1 MVVIGGGKRQMQTRG
16 TASFSINSGSRSA
29 LEAGVRLA
37 SRTVISIHLP
47 SWARR
52 LGIAAHPTPESSP
65 CMPRFDALN
74 SSPDVNPWLTGQ
86 SEGSGLKRVI
96 LVGLALLF
104 AGAAAAQELK
114 SPRISVAKVD
124 WDAAAASIVDRPA
137 GTPAEVFA
145 KLNAAADI
153 SFPKI
158 ADSSVPV
165 LLPYDVDAF
174 IKDRAA
180 NPEPP
185 PEKAVENADRFMRSG
200 FRPTKF
206 FVTGPAGYDSAFAL
220 TLADVR
226 ELSDIRY
233 ADPVYVLFSGLAM
246 TYELDGPA
254 IPDGELV
261 KSLQDEYPGI
271 RRYLHKDSYIR
282 YSFERFGATYVA
294 AIYCLDTRPRSKIL
308 TCKQADR
315 VMERFLR
322 ALKLAE
328 DAGAGIGKTRGACA
342 GPSRRNLEGLH
353 LFQSRLH
360 HSQHRAEERHSAAAA
375 TTRSMRVCV
384 SRSRRSGLRK
394 FTVVQQLG
402 RL

>member
-1 MVVIGGGKRQMQTRG
+1 
-16 TASFSINSGSRSA
+16 
-29 LEAGVRLA
+29 
-37 SRTVISIHLP
+37 
-47 SWARR
+47 
-52 LGIAAHPTPESSP
+52 
-65 CMPRFDALN
+65 MPLT
-74 SSPDVNPWLTGQ
+74 SVCDVNPWLTGQ
-86 SEGSGLKRVI
+86 SEGSRLKRVI

-104 AGAAAAQELK
+104 AGAASAQELK

-137 GTPAEVFA
+137 GTPAEAFA
-145 KLNAAADI
+145 KINAAAGI

-174 IKDRAA
+174 IKDRTA

-200 FRPTKF
+200 FRPTRF

-233 ADPVYVLFSGLAM
+233 AEPVYVLFSGLAM

-254 IPDGELV
+254 MPDGELV

-271 RRYLHKDSYIR
+271 RRYLHEFIHPLR
-282 YSFERFGATYVA
+282 
-294 AIYCLDTRPRSKIL
+294 
-308 TCKQADR
+308 
-315 VMERFLR
+315 LR
-322 ALKLAE
+322 ALRRHLCRCDLLSGHAAALE
-328 DAGAGIGKTRGACA
+328 GSHLQAGRSRHGSLPARTQACRRIAGAGIGKTRGGCA
-342 GPSRRNLEGLH
+342 GPSCRNLEGLH
-353 LFQSRLH
+353 LFQPRFH
-360 HSQHRAEERHSAAAA
+360 HSQHRAEDKIPAAAA
-375 TTRSMRVCV
+375 TTPSMRACV
-384 SRSRRSGLRK
+384 SRSRTRRLSQIHNHSTTGATAISPADRSAARA
-394 FTVVQQLG
+394 G
-402 RL
+402 RTNPIRAK

>member
-1 MVVIGGGKRQMQTRG
+1 MPLTS
-16 TASFSINSGSRSA
+16 ASDVNSG
-29 LEAGVRLA
+29 
-37 SRTVISIHLP
+37 
-47 SWARR
+47 
-52 LGIAAHPTPESSP
+52 
-65 CMPRFDALN
+65 
-74 SSPDVNPWLTGQ
+74 LTGQ

-104 AGAAAAQELK
+104 AGAASAQELK

-137 GTPAEVFA
+137 GTPAEAFA

-180 NPEPP
+180 NPEPL
-185 PEKAVENADRFMRSG
+185 PEKAAENADRFMRSG
-200 FRPTKF
+200 FRPTRF

-233 ADPVYVLFSGLAM
+233 AEPAYVLFSGLAM

-254 IPDGELV
+254 VRDGELV

-271 RRYLHKDSYIR
+271 RRYLH
-282 YSFERFGATYVA
+282 
-294 AIYCLDTRPRSKIL
+294 
-308 TCKQADR
+308 
-315 VMERFLR
+315 
-322 ALKLAE
+322 
-328 DAGAGIGKTRGACA
+328 
-342 GPSRRNLEGLH
+342 
-353 LFQSRLH
+353 
-360 HSQHRAEERHSAAAA
+360 
-375 TTRSMRVCV
+375 
-384 SRSRRSGLRK
+384 
-394 FTVVQQLG
+394 
-402 RL
+402 

>member
-1 MVVIGGGKRQMQTRG
+1 
-16 TASFSINSGSRSA
+16 
-29 LEAGVRLA
+29 
-37 SRTVISIHLP
+37 
-47 SWARR
+47 
-52 LGIAAHPTPESSP
+52 
-65 CMPRFDALN
+65 
-74 SSPDVNPWLTGQ
+74 
-86 SEGSGLKRVI
+86 
-96 LVGLALLF
+96 
-104 AGAAAAQELK
+104 QELK

-145 KLNAAADI
+145 KLNAATGI
-153 SFPKI
+153 SFPRI
-158 ADSSVPV
+158 DGSSVPV

-174 IKDRAA
+174 INDRAA

-200 FRPTKF
+200 FRPTRF

-233 ADPVYVLFSGLAM
+233 AEPAYVLFSGLAM

-254 IPDGELV
+254 VRDGELV

-271 RRYLHKDSYIR
+271 RRYLHESYVR
-282 YSFERFGATYVA
+282 YRFERYGVTYVA
-294 AIYCLDTRPRSKIL
+294 AIYCLDTRPRSKVL

-322 ALKLAE
+322 ALKLAGGGP
-328 DAGAGIGKTRGACA
+328 DAARPSAEAIPLDRPKDTSKEFTYFSPGSLIPNTGLKKDIGGHTDYTVYAQLRFPLKDAPDFA
-342 GPSRRNLEGLH
+342 NS
-353 LFQSRLH
+353 QS
-360 HSQHRAEERHSAAAA
+360 
-375 TTRSMRVCV
+375 
-384 SRSRRSGLRK
+384 
-394 FTVVQQLG
+394 
-402 RL
+402 

>member
-1 MVVIGGGKRQMQTRG
+1 MPLTS
-16 TASFSINSGSRSA
+16 AS
-29 LEAGVRLA
+29 
-37 SRTVISIHLP
+37 
-47 SWARR
+47 
-52 LGIAAHPTPESSP
+52 
-65 CMPRFDALN
+65 
-74 SSPDVNPWLTGQ
+74 DVNPWLTGQ

-104 AGAAAAQELK
+104 AGAASAQELK

-137 GTPAEVFA
+137 GTPAEAFA
-145 KLNAAADI
+145 KLNAATGI

-200 FRPTKF
+200 FRPTRF

-233 ADPVYVLFSGLAM
+233 AEPVYVLFSGLAM

-254 IPDGELV
+254 MPDGELV

-271 RRYLHKDSYIR
+271 RRYLHE
-282 YSFERFGATYVA
+282 F
-294 AIYCLDTRPRSKIL
+294 IYPL
-308 TCKQADR
+308 Q
-315 VMERFLR
+315 LR
-322 ALKLAE
+322 ALRRRHMSLRSTVW
-328 DAGAGIGKTRGACA
+328 TRGHA
-342 GPSRRNLEGLH
+342 
-353 LFQSRLH
+353 
-360 HSQHRAEERHSAAAA
+360 
-375 TTRSMRVCV
+375 
-384 SRSRRSGLRK
+384 RK
-394 FTVVQQLG
+394 FSPASRPIASWIASCARSSLPADCRRRHWKNPRRLRWTVPPKPRRTSPISAPVSSFPTPD
-402 RL
+402 

>member
-1 MVVIGGGKRQMQTRG
+1 MPLT
-16 TASFSINSGSRSA
+16 S
-29 LEAGVRLA
+29 VR
-37 SRTVISIHLP
+37 
-47 SWARR
+47 
-52 LGIAAHPTPESSP
+52 
-65 CMPRFDALN
+65 
-74 SSPDVNPWLTGQ
+74 DVNPWLTGQ

-104 AGAAAAQELK
+104 AGAASAQELK

-137 GTPAEVFA
+137 GTPAEAFA
-145 KLNAAADI
+145 KLNAAAGI

-174 IKDRAA
+174 IKDRTA

-200 FRPTKF
+200 FRPTRF

-233 ADPVYVLFSGLAM
+233 AEPVYVLFSGLAM

-254 IPDGELV
+254 MPDGELV

-271 RRYLHKDSYIR
+271 RRYLHESYIR
-282 YSFERFGATYVA
+282 YSFERYGVTYVA

-315 VMERFLR
+315 VMDRFLR
-322 ALKLAE
+322 ALKLAGGLPAPALE
-328 DAGAGIGKTRGACA
+328 KPEAVALDRPAETSKDFTYFSPGFIIPNTGLKTRH
-342 GPSRRNLEGLH
+342 RRPR
-353 LFQSRLH
+353 RLH
-360 HSQHRAEERHSAAAA
+360 RLCAPAFPAQGRA
-375 TTRSMRVCV
+375 
-384 SRSRRSGLRK
+384 GFRK
-394 FTVVQQLG
+394 LTVIQQLG
-402 RL
+402 RLRFHRPIGAQPAPEGPALFMQSERQAAGLQRIRARQLLLSVARQFL